1 MCSIV
6 FLQAKVFQ
14 KCKCILKLFLK
25 ICLYVV
31 SSSRLPLRQIFVKR
45 HQNVALYSNCNRAL
59 TFENFCISLSLSLSL
74 SFSVSRARP
83 LSLRVRSGARRR
95 KTCVARASLSKL
107 KNVTRSPRRQRL
119 QGMQE
124 MQGMGRIFSTALEE
138 TA

>member
-14 KCKCILKLFLK
+14 KCKCILKSFLK
-25 ICLYVV
+25 KCLYVV
-31 SSSRLPLRQIFVKR
+31 SSSRLPLRKIFVKI
-45 HQNVALYSNCNRAL
+45 HQNVALYSNCKRAL
-59 TFENFCISLSLSLSL
+59 TFENFCISLALSLSL